1 MKIQTSIQA
10 FDDMLAHLQSEYD
23 VFAPVLL
30 PFKGTFSDTDS
41 ICYQKI
47 DSILEA
53 EFEKK
58 SHFSAKEVVSPITQR
73 LFYFMNG
80 QYTVP
85 EITEKKA
92 LVFLRA
98 CDLHA
103 FTRTDLIYLKNG
115 YEDPYYKALR
125 DKVKFVLFG
134 CKQSFESCYCVSMGT
149 NQNDQ
154 YDMGFDLKENQVF
167 LDVKDD
173 ALAAYFSGEKTAFE
187 IPYVTENE
195 TKVGLPDVHALNL
208 EKVIN
213 HPLWEEYNTRCI
225 ACGKCNFV
233 CPTCTCTT
241 TQDVAY
247 VEQPQN
253 GERRRV
259 WASCMVAGFSTMAGG
274 HDFRVENGQKMRF
287 KTMHKVFDFKKRFDM
302 TMCVGCGRC
311 DDACPE
317 YISFST
323 IINKVTDAQVRGEL

>member
-1 MKIQTSIQA
+1 MKVQTSIQA
-10 FDDMLAHLQSEYD
+10 FDDMLANLQLEYD

-41 ICYQKI
+41 IRYQKI

-53 EFEKK
+53 EFDKK

-80 QYTVP
+80 QYTIP
-85 EITEKKA
+85 ETSEKKA

-103 FTRTDLIYLKNG
+103 FVRTDLIYLKNG
-115 YEDPYYKALR
+115 FEDPYYKALR

-149 NQNDQ
+149 NRNDK
-154 YDMGFDLKENQVF
+154 YDMGFDMRENQIF
-167 LDVKDD
+167 LDVKD
-173 ALAAYFSGEKTAFE
+173 AELATYFSGAETEFE
-187 IPYVTENE
+187 IPYVTEND
-195 TKVGLPDVHALNL
+195 TKVGLPNIQTLNL

-213 HPLWEEYNTRCI
+213 HSLWEEYNTRCI

-259 WASCMVAGFSTMAGG
+259 WASCMVAGFSAMAGG

-287 KTMHKVFDFKKRFDM
+287 KTMHKVFDFQKRFDM

-323 IINKVTDAQVRGEL
+323 IINKVTDAQMRGEL